1 MERILVLA
9 PHTDDAELGCGG
21 TIARFLEEGNEV
33 YVAVFSTCRKSVPAG
48 FPADVL
54 AKEFKASM
62 ASFGIPADHLFV
74 FDYEVRDF
82 PRDRQLILEDMIK
95 LRKQVKPTLVFAPSI
110 HDIHQD
116 HHTIGEE
123 AMRAF
128 KLCKLLG
135 YEIGWNNYTFNN
147 QFFVKLEQ
155 RHVDRKLAAISCYKS
170 QGFRTY
176 AGPDVL
182 NALTKARGAQ
192 ICEPYA
198 EVYEVNHWIV

>member
-33 YVAVFSTCRKSVPAG
+33 YVAVFSTCRKSVPKG
-48 FPADVL
+48 FPEDVL
-54 AKEFKASM
+54 ESEFRSSM
-62 ASFGIPADHLFV
+62 SSLGIPTDHLCV
-74 FDYEVRDF
+74 LDYEVREF
-82 PRDRQLILEDMIK
+82 PRDRQPILEDMIR
-95 LRKQVKPTLVFAPSI
+95 LRKEIKPTIVLAPSI
-110 HDIHQD
+110 HDVHQD

-155 RHVDRKLAAISCYKS
+155 RHVNLKLAAIACYKS

-176 AGPDVL
+176 AGPEVL

-192 ICEPYA
+192 ICEEYA
-198 EVYEVNHWIV
+198 EVFEVNHWIV